1 MGIEMG
7 EGPMNIVD
15 IVNIGGPR
23 VVMRYRFYTSWQSK
37 IPRLVQTKNTNLCYL

>member
-1 MGIEMG
+1 MA

-23 VVMRYRFYTSWQSK
+23 VVMRDRFYTSWQSK
-37 IPRLVQTKNTNLCYL
+37 IPRLVQTKKKNLCYL